1 MISYKWSSPRYT
13 ISFLLGVPE
22 NEAKSFVGSHWTLKV
37 GYQDCKLW
45 CKLVCEEFPMLN
57 TFMSSL
63 EEGKEYCMPDKG
75 FGKSSIIFN
84 SVPGK
89 PNMVHTVEKTERYG
103 TYEVIETYCEEGI
116 KMVRENFIHRWF
128 QIFID
133 KLITFIFMF
142 WIN

>member
-1 MISYKWSSPRYT
+1 
-13 ISFLLGVPE
+13 
-22 NEAKSFVGSHWTLKV
+22 
-37 GYQDCKLW
+37 
-45 CKLVCEEFPMLN
+45 MLN

-89 PNMVHTVEKTERYG
+89 PKMVHTVEKTERYG

-116 KMVRENFIHRWF
+116 KMVRENFIHR
-128 QIFID
+128 
-133 KLITFIFMF
+133 
-142 WIN
+142 